1 MILRDLTQAKGL
13 SELLAATGGTDSFFN
28 YPERIDGVRNV
39 AQQAIASSPAMANTQ
54 VRIMPNIANAYY
66 DYENNEILLGLV
78 NPDALA
84 HELGHAE
91 NLKQKGLYTKILR
104 VAQGVA
110 KINNIAAVPVMLGLR
125 TMVKDEDTRND
136 ILSALSAVS
145 SAVAAP
151 LLLEEASASYQ
162 ALHNAPDKL
171 QALKTLAPAFLAH
184 AGMSLA
190 PVGIYQAGKI

>member
-1 MILRDLTQAKGL
+1 
-13 SELLAATGGTDSFFN
+13 
-28 YPERIDGVRNV
+28 
-39 AQQAIASSPAMANTQ
+39 MANTQ